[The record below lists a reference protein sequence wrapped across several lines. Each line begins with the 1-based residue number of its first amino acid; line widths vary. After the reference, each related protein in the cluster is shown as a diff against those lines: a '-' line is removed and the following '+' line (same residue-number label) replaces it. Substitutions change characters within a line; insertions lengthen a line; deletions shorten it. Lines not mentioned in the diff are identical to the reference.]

1 MDLVTFTEEIL
12 NEKLHFLC
20 SVGLRQSQGRF
31 KIFHV
36 CVKKF
41 FTYTFS
47 KNFYL
52 FEKSI
57 CYKEKKNLHFS
68 KKPRFFEMEKMFYT
82 YLRKLN

>member
-57 CYKEKKNLHFS
+57 YYKEKKIYIFLKNLGS
-68 KKPRFFEMEKMFYT
+68 LKWKKCFI
-82 YLRKLN
+82 LI